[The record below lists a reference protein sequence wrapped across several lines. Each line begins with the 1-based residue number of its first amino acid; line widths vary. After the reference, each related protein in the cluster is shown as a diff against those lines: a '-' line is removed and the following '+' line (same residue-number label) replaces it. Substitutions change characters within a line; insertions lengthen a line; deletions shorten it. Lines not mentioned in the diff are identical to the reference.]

1 MPPFTQPVA
10 AVFGGT
16 RIGNREQFMPHTH
29 LEAFLQTLT
38 RHRVTKID
46 TAQAY
51 GSSEATLGTI
61 QAGSRFVIDTKWS
74 PPSWTEPNIPW
85 ATSERIIRS
94 AEESIN
100 KLAVNQVD
108 IFYLHRPDPMTPI
121 SETLAA
127 VNAIHKRGVFRR
139 FGLSGFPA
147 TEIEAVY
154 NHCADHSYPLP
165 VVYQGSYNP
174 LNRHKETALL
184 LTLRRLRISFYAY
197 GTSAGGFLCK
207 TAAQAREMGDSDA
220 YVSATCRP
228 YLRNANFVE
237 ILAQWNT
244 IAEIEGVSPAE
255 LTYRWVAYHSAL
267 RSDHGDAFIIG
278 ASTPEQLDETLSGIE
293 KGLLSDD
300 ACASIQEI
308 WEQAKEV

>member
-1 MPPFTQPVA
+1 MPPFAQPVTP
-10 AVFGGT
+10 VFGGT

-29 LEAFLQTLT
+29 LETFLKTLT
-38 RHRVTKID
+38 RHHITKID

-51 GSSEATLGTI
+51 GSSEATLGRV

-74 PPSWTEPNIPW
+74 PPSWTESSIPW

-100 KLAVNQVD
+100 KLAVDQVD

-127 VNAIHKRGVFRR
+127 VNAIHKRGVFLR

-147 TEIEAVY
+147 TEIEAIY

-197 GTSAGGFLCK
+197 GTLAGGFLGK
-207 TAAQAREMGDSDA
+207 TAAQAREMADNGA
-220 YVSATCRP
+220 HVSATCRP
-228 YLRNANFVE
+228 YLRDAYFLE

-244 IAEIEGVSPAE
+244 IAETEGVSPAE
-255 LTYRWVAYHSAL
+255 LTYRWVAHHSAL

-278 ASTPEQLDETLSGIE
+278 ASSPEQLDETLSGIE
-293 KGLLSDD
+293 KGPLSET
-300 ACASIQEI
+300 ACSSIQEI
-308 WEQAKEV
+308 WEKVKGV

>member
-1 MPPFTQPVA
+1 
-10 AVFGGT
+10 
-16 RIGNREQFMPHTH
+16 
-29 LEAFLQTLT
+29 
-38 RHRVTKID
+38 
-46 TAQAY
+46 
-51 GSSEATLGTI
+51 
-61 QAGSRFVIDTKWS
+61 
-74 PPSWTEPNIPW
+74 
-85 ATSERIIRS
+85 
-94 AEESIN
+94 
-100 KLAVNQVD
+100 
-108 IFYLHRPDPMTPI
+108 MTPI

-127 VNAIHKRGVFRR
+127 VNAIHKRRVFRR

-147 TEIEAVY
+147 TEIEAIY
-154 NHCADHSYPLP
+154 NHCADHNYPLP

-197 GTSAGGFLCK
+197 GTSAGGFLGK
-207 TAAQAREMGDSDA
+207 TAAQAREMADNDA

-228 YLRNANFVE
+228 YLCNANFLE

-278 ASTPEQLDETLSGIE
+278 ASSPEQLDETLSGIE
-293 KGLLSDD
+293 KGPLSDN
-300 ACASIQEI
+300 ACASIQKI
-308 WEQAKEV
+308 WEKVKGV